1 MKRLYAVSIAAF
13 ALLGAGC
20 ALWPFSN
27 KGPQPKHDPDLDPH
41 VSTQVEME
49 FRQRWVE
56 KRSADLIAQGILPDA
71 AHDQALAEFRVKFSY
86 THAAT
91 AP

>member
-1 MKRLYAVSIAAF
+1 MKRLYAVSLAAF

-27 KGPQPKHDPDLDPH
+27 KGPQPKRDPDRNPR
-41 VSTQVEME
+41 VSTQVELE
-49 FRQRWVE
+49 FRLRWVE
-56 KRSADLIAQGILPDA
+56 KRSADLIAQGMLPDA
-71 AHDQALAEFRVKFSY
+71 AHDQALAEFRVKFAY

-91 AP
+91 MP